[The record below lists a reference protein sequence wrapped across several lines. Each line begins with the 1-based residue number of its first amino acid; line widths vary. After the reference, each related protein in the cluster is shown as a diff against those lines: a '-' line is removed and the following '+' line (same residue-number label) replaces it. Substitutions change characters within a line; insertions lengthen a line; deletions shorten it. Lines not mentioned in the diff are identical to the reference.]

1 MNEKFRIIETME
13 IKIII
18 IENQFTNEK
27 LGINGIME
35 ILFIG
40 EYIY

>member
-1 MNEKFRIIETME
+1 
-13 IKIII
+13 
-18 IENQFTNEK
+18 

-40 EYIY
+40 EYIYWNLIHEWDQLEEVENHFQIRSETK